1 MAEFKVGD
9 RLRHTP
15 SGIEGV
21 VTHITQK
28 GVEPDGQHPGDTIIG
43 YVLRLDD
50 GSEAT
55 VYEDLEAVDDDK
67 APGV

>member
-9 RLRHTP
+9 RVRHTP
-15 SGIEGV
+15 SGMVGV

-28 GVEPDGQHPGDTIIG
+28 GVEPDGQHPGATIIG
-43 YVLRLDD
+43 YVVRLDD

-55 VYEDLEAVDDDK
+55 VYQDLEAVDDDK
-67 APGV
+67 APGE

>member
-9 RLRHTP
+9 RVRHTP

-28 GVEPDGQHPGDTIIG
+28 GVESDGKHPDDTIKG
-43 YVLRLDD
+43 YVVRLDD

-55 VYEDLEAVDDDK
+55 LYQDLEAVDDDK
-67 APGV
+67 APGE